1 MAIGAQDYIDQ
12 MLVQKYAEM
21 QVDNH
26 DMQESLIPPEE
37 VMNAMSYNSYN
48 LRNYIGLSRR
58 LSVACY
64 GINTKNARYT
74 ASELS

>member
-1 MAIGAQDYIDQ
+1 MAIGTQDYIDQ
-12 MLVQKYAEM
+12 MLVQKYSEV

-26 DMQESLIPPEE
+26 DMQESVIPPEE
-37 VMNAMSYNSYN
+37 VMNAMSYSSYN

-64 GINTKNARYT
+64 GVNTKNAKYS
-74 ASELS
+74 ASILS

>member
-12 MLVQKYAEM
+12 MLVQKYSEV

-26 DMQESLIPPEE
+26 DMQESIISPEE

-64 GINTKNARYT
+64 GINTKNAKYT
-74 ASELS
+74 ASALS